1 MEPGDK
7 MVLTLLE
14 LRTQVKMFHWQ
25 TKSYAEHK
33 ALDKLG
39 DRLLEL
45 NDLWVESYQ
54 GNEHTR
60 VHCGGRCKIEIEDW
74 TPGASTEYLEDK
86 VLSLRTQRQAY
97 WAESR
102 HAYLA
107 NILDEIIAALGKALY
122 MLTLS

>member
-1 MEPGDK
+1 MEPGDR
-7 MVLTLLE
+7 MVITLLH

-25 TKSYAEHK
+25 TNSYAEHK

-45 NDLWVESYQ
+45 NDLWVEAYQ

-60 VHCGGRCKIEIEDW
+60 VNCGERCQLDLYNW
-74 TPGASTEYLEDK
+74 TPGAPRIYLEDK
-86 VLSLRTQRQAY
+86 VLSLQAKRQAH
-97 WAESR
+97 WNDPR
-102 HAYLA
+102 HTYLA
-107 NILDEIIAALGKALY
+107 NIIDEIIAALGKALY